1 MNFFSQN
8 QGYFCKNIEDI
19 LRKILNIQ
27 ILEALFI
34 CHVREYMKFDI
45 IQTSNCLNADNVQ
58 VASDT
63 FLVHFKVDFLR
74 TDHLFD
80 KLINVSAHF
89 H

>member
-1 MNFFSQN
+1 MDYILSDYMNLFSQN
-8 QGYFCKNIEDI
+8 QG
-19 LRKILNIQ
+19 IQ
-27 ILEALFI
+27 ILEAFII
-34 CHVREYMKFDI
+34 CHVCEYMKFDI
-45 IQTSNCLNADNVQ
+45 IQTSNCLNADNFQ
-58 VASDT
+58 AALDT